1 MRARE
6 QKERK
11 KEADLA
17 VDSDSA
23 SGQRESVDGARVDS
37 EEVATGGTP
46 SSSGSRKIYIARN
59 RTDL

>member
-1 MRARE
+1 M
-6 QKERK
+6 
-11 KEADLA
+11 
-17 VDSDSA
+17 DSDSA